1 MAFVSCTPKPLDVLN
16 GFQQFWRRK
25 GMSLEKSVQ
34 PRRINHVG
42 VANKG
47 ENQVGAS
54 EQGFRGMCAIRL

>member
-1 MAFVSCTPKPLDVLN
+1 MVFVSCTPKPLDVLN
-16 GFQQFWRRK
+16 GFQKSWKRK

-42 VANKG
+42 AANKG

-54 EQGFRGMCAIRL
+54 EQGFRGVCAIRF

>member
-1 MAFVSCTPKPLDVLN
+1 MVYVSCTPKPLEVLN

-42 VANKG
+42 AASKG
-47 ENQVGAS
+47 ENQV
-54 EQGFRGMCAIRL
+54 

>member
-1 MAFVSCTPKPLDVLN
+1 MVSVSCTLKLLDVLN

-42 VANKG
+42 AANKG

-54 EQGFRGMCAIRL
+54 EQGFRGVCAIRL